1 MPENIRTADLR
12 YLYANAFGVNLN
24 ENEVLLSFGM
34 DRNQIEKIP
43 GMMEQTCIVMTPRSF
58 KILAHT
64 LMTTLKRVESDLGEI
79 AVPPGQIEGL
89 ESLVHNARQTPTE
102 SPSQSEKSSSL

>member
-1 MPENIRTADLR
+1 MPENTRRDDLN

-24 ENEVLLSFGM
+24 ENEVLLTFGM

-43 GMMEQTCIVMTPRSF
+43 GMLEQARIIMTPRSF

-64 LMTTLKRVESDLGEI
+64 LMATLKRVEADLGEI
-79 AVPPGQIEGL
+79 VVPPGQIEGL
-89 ESLVHNARQTPTE
+89 ENLVHKARQTPTE
-102 SPSQSEKSSSL
+102 SVSQFETPPSL